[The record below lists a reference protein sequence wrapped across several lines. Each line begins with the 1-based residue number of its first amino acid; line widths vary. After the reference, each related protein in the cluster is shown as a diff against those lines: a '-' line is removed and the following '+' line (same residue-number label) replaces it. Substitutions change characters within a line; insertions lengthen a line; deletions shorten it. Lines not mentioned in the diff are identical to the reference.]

1 MYLSVASDWPGMH
14 CSFDTLGIAGDDGE
28 VGFGR
33 LVGLRTALFPIPQSA
48 QRDVVAQGKLLLRQ
62 RETAAEG
69 LNTWRRAQLPR
80 PHLGER
86 RVFRIMDGGGLDFL
100 STPRSQGRSLQ
111 RFLGAIRFDP
121 DQSAV
126 TVHSDDSR
134 GLAHFLSPSEQR

>member
-1 MYLSVASDWPGMH
+1 MY
-14 CSFDTLGIAGDDGE
+14 CSFDTLGIARDDGE

-48 QRDVVAQGKLLLRQ
+48 QRDVVAQGKLLLGQ
-62 RETAAEG
+62 REGAAEG
-69 LNTWRRAQLPR
+69 LNTWRRAQLPCPR
-80 PHLGER
+80 LGER
-86 RVFRIMDGGGLDFL
+86 RVFRITDGGGLDFL

-126 TVHSDDSR
+126 TGILTIVEV
-134 GLAHFLSPSEQR
+134 LLIFLSPSEQR